1 MSDGVI
7 RIVANGKPVPQ
18 GSIRSL
24 GAGRPSVHGNADRLL
39 PWRDSIIAA
48 TQAAMIEYGWTR
60 NEGPCSVY
68 GTFYF
73 DRPKSHYTSKGALRP
88 DAPRW
93 PITRANGDLD
103 KLQRAW
109 GDAVTAAGAIK
120 DDSQLVAWN
129 VLKKYI
135 YPHSPL
141 GELGHPGAVLELRWL
156 EP

>member
-39 PWRDSIIAA
+39 PWLDTIIAA
-48 TQAAMIEYGWTR
+48 TQAAMIEYRWTR

-73 DRPKSHYTSKGALRP
+73 DRPKSHYTSKGALKP

-120 DDSQLVAWN
+120 DDSQIAAWN
-129 VLKKYI
+129 VTKNYVGTGG
-135 YPHSPL
+135 L
-141 GELGHPGAVLELRWL
+141 GTLQHPGAVLELRWL

>member
-39 PWRDSIIAA
+39 PWRDTIIAA
-48 TQAAMIEYGWTR
+48 TQAAMIEYGWER

-73 DRPKSHYTSKGALRP
+73 DRPKSHYTSKGALKP

-103 KLQRAW
+103 KLQRAF
-109 GDAVTAAGAIK
+109 GDAITAAGAIK
-120 DDSQLVAWN
+120 DDSQIAAWN
-129 VLKKYI
+129 VTKEYVK
-135 YPHSPL
+135 SD
-141 GELGHPGAVLELRWL
+141 GFAGTWRHPCADLQLRSL